1 MMTYRAMFRPLI
13 VCVGACVA
21 NVGYVTAQES
31 EPFANGK
38 PITVMIGFGPGGGYD
53 LWGRLLARHI
63 GKYLPGRPNGVPQ
76 NMPGAGSLTLANY
89 IYSVAPKDGATIGVF
104 ARDAA
109 LAPLTGQAG
118 ARFDPLK
125 LSWIGSP
132 AVETNIC
139 IAHRNAKVKNISDLK
154 QTELILGDVGPG
166 TGTRAYPLALAD
178 ILGFKFKLVAG
189 FPSSVDVFLAM
200 ERGEV
205 DGICE
210 SLDSVLGKRPDW
222 IVNKVVKVLFQG
234 GVTPNPQLADVPY
247 ILDMA
252 TTQVQRDEMAF
263 LYAGQG
269 LGRPFI
275 APPDLPPARLDMLR
289 SAFDKV
295 WKDPE
300 AMEEARKL
308 KLDIDPRTGAQLQ
321 ALVATIYATPPSVV
335 DRISALIK

>member
-1 MMTYRAMFRPLI
+1 MSFGGAFRAMAA
-13 VCVGACVA
+13 GVA
-21 NVGYVTAQES
+21 GVLFAGGLALAQEA

-38 PITVMIGFGPGGGYD
+38 PITVLIGFGPGGGYD
-53 LWGRLLARHI
+53 LWGRLVARHI

-76 NMPGAGSLTLANY
+76 NMPGAGSLTVANY
-89 IYSVAPKDGATIGVF
+89 IYSVAPKDGSVIGIF

-109 LAPLTGQAG
+109 LAPLTGQPG

-125 LSWIGSP
+125 ISWIGSP

-139 IAHRNAKVKNISDLK
+139 IAHRNARVKSIADLK
-154 QTELILGDVGPG
+154 RTELIVGDIGPG

-210 SLDSVLGKRPDW
+210 SLDSVQGKRPDW
-222 IVNKVVKVLFQG
+222 ISSKVVNILFQG
-234 GVTPNPQLADVPY
+234 GATPNPHLPDAPY
-247 ILDMA
+247 VIDLGENQ
-252 TTQVQRDEMAF
+252 TQRDEIAF

-269 LGRPFI
+269 MGRPFI
-275 APPDLPPARLDMLR
+275 APPDMTPARLAMLR
-289 SAFDKV
+289 SAFDKI

-300 AMEEARKL
+300 AIEDARRQ
-308 KLDIDPRTGAQLQ
+308 KLDIDPRTGAELQ
-321 ALVATIYATPPSVV
+321 GLVERIYATPRSVV
-335 DRISALIK
+335 ERVGDLIK